1 MLKFGLTGG
10 IASGK
15 SWVASQLREL
25 NFRVLDADLL
35 GHQLIEPGAAAYD
48 AVVHEFGK
56 EIVREDNSIDRKN
69 LGAIVFAD
77 QKKLTKLNSILHPRI
92 EEAMN
97 AQFAKWQSEGIT
109 EPVFVEAALL
119 IEAGMHKRLDGLV
132 VVWCRPQDQITRLLA
147 RGFSE
152 DEARRRITLQ
162 MPNEGKLKF
171 ATYKIDTSGT
181 MQYTQEQVASL
192 AKLLRTKET

>member
-1 MLKFGLTGG
+1 MKRIGLTGG

-35 GHQLIEPGAAAYD
+35 GHRLIEPGAAAYD

-56 EIVREDNSIDRKN
+56 EILREDNSVDRKK

-77 QKKLTKLNSILHPRI
+77 PTKLAKLNSILHPRI

-97 AQFAKWQSEGIT
+97 VEFEKWQAEGIID
-109 EPVFVEAALL
+109 PVFVEAALL

-132 VVWCRPQDQITRLLA
+132 VVWCRPEDQIARLCA
-147 RGFSE
+147 RGLSE
-152 DEARRRITLQ
+152 QEARRRIALQ
-162 MPNEGKLKF
+162 MPNEEKLKF

-181 MQYTQEQVASL
+181 MQYTQEQVAAL
-192 AKLLRTKET
+192 AKSLRAAET